1 MSSGSMAQFLRR
13 TRKGSK
19 SMTTKVW
26 KKWCTQILSALCYLH
41 SADPPIVHGNLNCN
55 TIFIQING
63 LIKIGCGLSTSART
77 HAHVAVAPN
86 TIHHHV
92 KTFREH
98 VKNLHYF
105 APEYEMS
112 AVVTPAADIYAF
124 GVCALEVSY
133 LCSDVG

>member
-1 MSSGSMAQFLRR
+1 MAS
-13 TRKGSK
+13 SK
-19 SMTTKVW
+19 SAVVRAHQRAHT
-26 KKWCTQILSALCYLH
+26 
-41 SADPPIVHGNLNCN
+41 
-55 TIFIQING
+55 
-63 LIKIGCGLSTSART
+63 
-77 HAHVAVAPN
+77 HVAVAPN

-133 LCSDVG
+133 LCLILHK